1 MDNSIKLVNFRNRKW
16 LLGNRSM
23 NCRNRINKFK
33 ARYRIMAAVRRSTTD
48 SFMVRGDFA
57 LLFCTPIDRG
67 RPIGVFSKLQD
78 HCSTAKIVKSY

>member
-1 MDNSIKLVNFRNRKW
+1 MNFRKQV
-16 LLGNRSM
+16 M
-23 NCRNRINKFK
+23 NCRNRINKLGG
-33 ARYRIMAAVRRSTTD
+33 AIMAAVRRSTTD

-78 HCSTAKIVKSY
+78 HCSIAKIVKFRSENI